1 MKTNAVCWFEIYVND
16 MTRALAFYET
26 VLGQKLTRLDN
37 PNEKKDFPQPEMWA
51 FPMGE
56 RPGASGAICKM
67 EGVEAGGNSTLVYFD
82 CEDCAVEQSRVE
94 KAGGKL
100 VVSKMA
106 IGEYGHISIATDT
119 EGNSIG
125 FHSMK

>member
-1 MKTNAVCWFEIYVND
+1 MNTNIVCWFEIYVND
-16 MTRALAFYET
+16 MPRAKTFYET
-26 VLGQKLTRLDN
+26 VLNQELTRLDN
-37 PNEKKDFPQPEMWA
+37 PDEPKDFPQPEMWA
-51 FPMGE
+51 FPMEE

-82 CEDCAVEQSRVE
+82 SEDCSVEEARVE

-100 VVSKMA
+100 GMPKMA
-106 IGEYGHISIATDT
+106 IGEYGFIAIAQDT
-119 EGNSIG
+119 EGNTIG